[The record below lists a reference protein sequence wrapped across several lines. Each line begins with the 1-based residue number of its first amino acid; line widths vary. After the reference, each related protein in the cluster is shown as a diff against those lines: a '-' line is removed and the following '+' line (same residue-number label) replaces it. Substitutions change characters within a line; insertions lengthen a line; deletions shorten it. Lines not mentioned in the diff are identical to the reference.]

1 MTTLEQVQQLI
12 EELGPATS
20 EVAAVQQSDEASW
33 EAAFAD
39 DTIVQIEFDEG
50 RQTLVFTADLGPLPS
65 EQQAASLM
73 NLMIFNGAWTAT
85 GGLRMGLDAPDGHVL
100 LMFDL
105 SAAALSLQTL
115 QDYLSAFANHASTWQ
130 AVIPSGFGSIITGAA
145 GGEFHE
151 SALPSG
157 IRV

>member
-20 EVAAVQQSDEASW
+20 EVEAVQQSDEAAW
-33 EAAFAD
+33 EAAFAND
-39 DTIVQIEFDEG
+39 LIVQIEFDEG
-50 RQTLVFTADLGPLPS
+50 RQTVVFTADLGPLPS
-65 EQQAASLM
+65 EHQVASLM

-130 AVIPSGFGSIITGAA
+130 AVIPVGFGSASPAA
-145 GGEFHE
+145 MDREFHE
-151 SALPSG
+151 SALPAG